1 MASVSNTCSG
11 SSGSKYTIRLYY
23 VLNSQNISA
32 NTSNI
37 TVYATLQR
45 NDGYA
50 NSAYNGYESQNHT
63 VLTVAGANRVDKN
76 FILDTRNSRV
86 QELSRWTGN
95 ISHNAD
101 GTKAIALAASF
112 TTSGTNLTGGSV
124 STSWTLPAIPRKSSF
139 TVSPSTATIGNA
151 VTVTVDPASSSF
163 THTASITM
171 GSRSVSLSFAAG
183 ETSKSVTIP
192 MEWCSGV
199 PSAVSASAAVSVT
212 TRSGSTALG
221 TATGTLTLR
230 VPSSVVPSAGTL
242 SVARVDGEVPAD
254 WGIYVQG
261 YSKAALAL
269 SGAAGAYGSSIRSYS
284 LSGGGYSSTAASF
297 TTGTLNTA
305 GTVVFTGMV
314 TDSRGRSASVTR
326 SITVQAYSPPGFG
339 GVSVYRCDAAGTED
353 PNGEYAAIQADY
365 TYSALGGKN
374 TCAGAYRLAR
384 TEGGG
389 SALTGSLASGTKV
402 IVPNVSGDY
411 SWTATLTLTDGLNTT
426 TYATEISTAA
436 TTLDFL
442 EGGNGV
448 AVGKVA
454 EEENLLD
461 VAFDARFRGDVT
473 FDSPPQGVPIPTAAD
488 LGIISY
494 IVEWNGNT
502 NGFYVKY
509 SNGYMVCYGKK
520 AVSVTFTQSGTT
532 DFAIASATVNYPV
545 AFAGTPTVTFTT
557 SSSGYVSSCLGGQ
570 YADRFQARFTTIAG
584 TSPSGITVQYIAVGA
599 WT

>member
-192 MEWCSGV
+192 MEWCNGV

-242 SVARVDGEVPAD
+242 SVTRVDGEVPAD

-284 LSGGGYSSTAASF
+284 LSGGGYSSTASSF

-305 GTVVFTGMV
+305 GTVVFTGTV

-326 SITVQAYSPPGFG
+326 SVSVQA
-339 GVSVYRCDAAGTED
+339 
-353 PNGEYAAIQADY
+353 
-365 TYSALGGKN
+365 
-374 TCAGAYRLAR
+374 
-384 TEGGG
+384 
-389 SALTGSLASGTKV
+389 
-402 IVPNVSGDY
+402 
-411 SWTATLTLTDGLNTT
+411 
-426 TYATEISTAA
+426 
-436 TTLDFL
+436 
-442 EGGNGV
+442 
-448 AVGKVA
+448 
-454 EEENLLD
+454 
-461 VAFDARFRGDVT
+461 
-473 FDSPPQGVPIPTAAD
+473 
-488 LGIISY
+488 
-494 IVEWNGNT
+494 
-502 NGFYVKY
+502 
-509 SNGYMVCYGKK
+509 
-520 AVSVTFTQSGTT
+520 
-532 DFAIASATVNYPV
+532 
-545 AFAGTPTVTFTT
+545 
-557 SSSGYVSSCLGGQ
+557 
-570 YADRFQARFTTIAG
+570 
-584 TSPSGITVQYIAVGA
+584 
-599 WT
+599 